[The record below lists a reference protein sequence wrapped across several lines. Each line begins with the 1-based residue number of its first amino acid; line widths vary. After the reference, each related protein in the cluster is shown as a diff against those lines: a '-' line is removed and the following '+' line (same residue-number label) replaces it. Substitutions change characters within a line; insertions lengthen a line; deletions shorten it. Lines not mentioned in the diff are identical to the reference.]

1 MKNEKRKAKK
11 IGVLTSEYKNK
22 NLRFCTDSVPGSIAV
37 YVHFQ
42 KGFPCFLICLI
53 HYKKCL
59 ALQIFV
65 GMTQKVQRKA
75 KKMKG

>member
-53 HYKKCL
+53 HY
-59 ALQIFV
+59 IV
-65 GMTQKVQRKA
+65 NQKWIA
-75 KKMKG
+75 KNPLILYIEHRGTEK